1 MQDIEVIPKSVID
14 AIKADIE
21 AEIDKEFYMPN
32 GDICAEQYI
41 RSGYLGALSIIDRH
55 LDTLTE

>member
-1 MQDIEVIPKSVID
+1 MEEIKVIPKSIID
-14 AIKADIE
+14 AIKTDIE

-41 RSGYLGALSIIDRH
+41 RSGYLGALAIIDKY
-55 LDTLTE
+55 LDTLTN